1 MKIANF
7 FLVSSFAFRQFERQI
22 RSGEQHFDSEDE
34 LNHGFLR
41 LSDQF
46 NMRIETKPVKTAS
59 EFFFKGNAYYQYQR
73 LNHLMESFHIPGHG
87 RDQRAKN

>member
-1 MKIANF
+1 MKIAIF
-7 FLVSSFAFRQFERQI
+7 FPVISFAFRQFERQI

-46 NMRIETKPVKTAS
+46 NMRIETKPVKTSS

-73 LNHLMESFHIPGHG
+73 LNHLMESFHIPG
-87 RDQRAKN
+87 QRANH